1 MRRVF
6 RRPFSARV
14 AALRARLE
22 EEAASPRLAPLP
34 RPAPTP
40 AQYPPFVAP
49 ELAGAPSRHVL
60 DDRFARRHTY
70 LRISLT
76 ERCSLRCVYCMPAA
90 GVDLTPKAHLLDPDE
105 MLRIATAFVDAGVNK
120 IRLTGGEPAVRKDLV
135 DVVAALDG
143 LRPRGLDEISITSNG
158 LALAKKLPAL
168 QAAGLD
174 RLNVSLDTLEREK
187 FNTLTRRDALPKVL
201 ETIDQALG
209 LGLPLKVNC
218 VLMRGTNE
226 DEVLDF
232 AAMTA
237 ARPLDVRFIEYMPF
251 DGNRWEEQK
260 IVPYAELLAELKGA
274 HPEVEPVVTHAH
286 DVARTWRLPGAAGTV
301 SFIASMTQPFCAGC
315 NRLRLTA
322 DGSLKVCLFGDSEVS
337 LRDALRGG
345 ASDAQLMDL
354 VSMAL
359 GRKHAQHA
367 GAPAAPSP
375 PPHPASSPPAL
386 SLPRAPPPPHR
397 RPPPPR

>member
-1 MRRVF
+1 
-6 RRPFSARV
+6 
-14 AALRARLE
+14 
-22 EEAASPRLAPLP
+22 
-34 RPAPTP
+34 
-40 AQYPPFVAP
+40 
-49 ELAGAPSRHVL
+49 
-60 DDRFARRHTY
+60 
-70 LRISLT
+70 
-76 ERCSLRCVYCMPAA
+76 
-90 GVDLTPKAHLLDPDE
+90 

-274 HPEVEPVVTHAH
+274 HPEVEPAVTHAH
-286 DVARTWRLPGAAGTV
+286 DVARTLAAAGRGGDRLVHRVDDAARSARGATGC
-301 SFIASMTQPFCAGC
+301 ASPPTARSRCPLR
-315 NRLRLTA
+315 RLRGVVTRA
-322 DGSLKVCLFGDSEVS
+322 C
-337 LRDALRGG
+337 A
-345 ASDAQLMDL
+345 
-354 VSMAL
+354 
-359 GRKHAQHA
+359 
-367 GAPAAPSP
+367 AAPPTPS
-375 PPHPASSPPAL
+375 
-386 SLPRAPPPPHR
+386 
-397 RPPPPR
+397 